1 MPFKW
6 EDIDLDVKVFRNL
19 DEDVLRRSAVTL
31 ENAFINEAKGHTRFP
46 GLKGFANL
54 PGGKVYLHDWRDDMI
69 AVTTA
74 GQIFRL
80 DENGVKTDITGVIP
94 TGTGRV
100 TFAKTDDQLAMAAG
114 GDIIQYAGGK
124 TQILSTDAPPSTH
137 IAYLAGFLLAI
148 EANSGRFF
156 HSAPGAFTKW
166 DPLDV
171 FTAEYNPD
179 PLVAMIVTEFGEAL
193 LGGKES
199 IEQHEPFPGGD
210 RPFFRRWSLGQGV
223 SAPYTLVSA
232 DNGVWAI
239 NRLEEFIR
247 FSGQSG
253 KPQSDDIAL
262 LLSKVDDFSDAWA
275 AVPNNLFGQKFII
288 LSFPEAT
295 NAYGT
300 KGLTLLHD
308 IRQKRWSFLYGW
320 DNTLQLPDR
329 YPMNSYYSLWG
340 RHFAGGFNGEI
351 LEFDDQTFQNDGLP
365 QPMLYRTAHND
376 QFGRIRLDD
385 VRMRIKRG
393 VGGFN
398 DSNPPLIQFRIRR
411 DNLIW
416 SKWQL
421 KSLGA
426 AGQNDMYLY
435 FGQQGLAHTF
445 QFEYRVTD
453 PVNIQIAAL
462 QIRRTQIG

>member
-6 EDIDLDVKVFRNL
+6 EDIELDVKVFRNL

-31 ENAFINEAKGHTRFP
+31 ENGFINEAKGHTRFP
-46 GLKGFANL
+46 GLKRFATL
-54 PGGKVYLHDWRDDMI
+54 PGGKVYLHDWREDMI

-80 DENGVKTDITGVIP
+80 DENAVKEDIAGVVP
-94 TGTGRV
+94 TGAGRV
-100 TFAKTDDQLAMAAG
+100 IFAKTDDQLAMAAG
-114 GDIIQYAGGK
+114 GEIVQYAGDK
-124 TQILSTDAPPSTH
+124 TEVLSTDAPPSTH
-137 IAYLAGFLLAI
+137 IAYLAGFLIAI
-148 EANSGRFF
+148 ENNSGRFF
-156 HSAPGAFTKW
+156 HSAAGAFRSW

-193 LGGKES
+193 LAGNRS

-239 NRLEEFIR
+239 NRLEEFVR
-247 FSGQSG
+247 FSGQAS
-253 KPQSDDIAL
+253 KPQSDDVAL
-262 LLSKVDDFSDAWA
+262 LLSKVTDFTDAWA
-275 AVPNNLFGQKFII
+275 AVLNNLFGQKFII
-288 LSFPEAT
+288 LSLPQAT
-295 NAYGT
+295 NAYGS
-300 KGLTLLHD
+300 KGLTLLYD

-320 DNTLQLPDR
+320 DDTLRLPAI
-329 YPMNSYYSLWG
+329 YPMNSYYALWG

-351 LEFDDQTFQNDGLP
+351 YEFDDTVFDNDSLIQT
-365 QPMLYRTAHND
+365 MLYRTAHSD

-393 VGGFN
+393 VGGYN
-398 DSNPPLIQFRIRR
+398 DTTPPVIQFRVRR
-411 DNLIW
+411 DNLVW
-416 SKWQL
+416 SKWQD
-421 KSLGA
+421 KSLGL
-426 AGQNDMYLY
+426 AGENDMYIY
-435 FGQQGLAHTF
+435 FGAQGSGHTF

-453 PVNIQIAAL
+453 AVNVQIAAL
-462 QIRRTQIG
+462 QIRKTQIG